1 MSRRTSARFNVGQG
15 AAIRGFIC
23 ELADF
28 DSNVTFYQRQYPD
41 RFAPEVLF
49 LVPRPERADSINRAL
64 TEWAVQRR
72 RQWKLPRGPDN
83 SRRDPGGAHYP
94 GSVVFRAWT
103 SPRDGALGR
112 FGRPARDQ
120 VALLLFRRCDD
131 YSEKAPC
138 RSTSYKLHSTTVSGH
153 NGRDEK
159 ALGAALEKRKRGHL
173 IDQAARPVARTP
185 FRSWLL
191 GPMPLTRGFQE
202 LSKQS
207 RDGRSPAK

>member
-1 MSRRTSARFNVGQG
+1 MRRRLFLECETGSHTIVPRRFYKPGSTLG
-15 AAIRGFIC
+15 KALRYEGFIC

-72 RQWKLPRGPDN
+72 RQWKLPR
-83 SRRDPGGAHYP
+83 
-94 GSVVFRAWT
+94 
-103 SPRDGALGR
+103 ALTITDAIR
-112 FGRPARDQ
+112 E
-120 VALLLFRRCDD
+120 VLRCDD